1 MPKRLTHRIKH
12 WMLRDR
18 VKIVVVGSGGT
29 GAALVTGL
37 PYLHQ
42 ALLAA
47 GHPAGI
53 GVYVIDGDRI
63 SETNCVRQPFTLSEV
78 GLYKAQ
84 VLVNRLNVFWGPS
97 FKREMSYACK
107 VTQNLETWFCQN
119 PSNVQLVNRF
129 ASTSQCL
136 GSREATHSSF
146 FSR

>member
-18 VKIVVVGSGGT
+18 VKIVVVGCGGT

-84 VLVNRLNVFWGPS
+84 VLVNRLNVFWVWTGVPS
-97 FKREMSYACK
+97 RR
-107 VTQNLETWFCQN
+107 T
-119 PSNVQLVNRF
+119 RD
-129 ASTSQCL
+129 
-136 GSREATHSSF
+136 
-146 FSR
+146 